1 MSSSQLNVQASA
13 SHNAKQLPVAAS
25 AGRQQATVNGT
36 AGDKHVQTEMGLLLN
51 RAGNTMGAHN
61 FNTLQQEL
69 RRRRNA
75 YGKDHIAE
83 LVWRTAVYDT
93 DFRVLKAI
101 VMPGGIWQEAIHGC
115 WTQLELPMAL
125 LHAFKLNSK
134 SLLHEAIVHAGKE
147 NMSEVVELIVAKN
160 SSILSFRDAFFD
172 DMNPSELAI
181 TRQVP
186 HSIVLSLSPKT
197 VASLWEMDTP
207 KGDPNPL
214 RCVLQTLKKPGVT
227 WKPVAL
233 SYYQTLRDQL
243 QTRRSEV
250 IEAKEAAKA
259 AQELKKKKKQFQ
271 QQKQRQR
278 EENLRLAKLV
288 LDNLP
293 EILTR
298 SEWEK
303 ENQQDFEIK
312 MAVLLTEDNIEALI
326 SNPQLA
332 MSYNRRLCEGLLLAA
347 NNGKAAAIPGLK
359 NVLRMRL
366 PAMLQ
371 LRSVSCGIMHFTNSL
386 CLRSITWEK
395 LSCSNQLQPPR
406 IQLLENSIDQG
417 QTAGVEIMLEMNAY
431 LLGNCA
437 KPPLCVAVQKQHP
450 LNLVNMLIL
459 PSKKYRPKGL
469 EELDKECS
477 ALGYAMQAGQPELVK
492 AIIPWT
498 RMDHKFYLTLPDHDS
513 KTADDGLKGAKQS
526 RGKAQKA
533 STSTSVYPLM
543 YALELGQPSW
553 LTSICS
559 AAKAFF
565 LLSAD
570 KVDCTQL
577 EVSYT
582 DAAKGRVFS
591 PEAEKAC
598 TEAMS
603 QWADTSA
610 GANNPPTALA
620 IELGQVHAA
629 EILLAAHAN
638 ALKTILKDM
647 EETTPLHKAIDMG
660 NIKFVK
666 RFAEL
671 WQEGV
676 KAKRI
681 AATAMDTACSNVT
694 PLLRAV
700 QSQKFAIAE
709 LLVHA
714 GADPLHTCK
723 PAGKPNAKP
732 CSPAPLTAVMDHIP
746 AGDQKLE
753 RAGLSLITLMIS
765 KAAYIKAQL
774 KGGKAKAELHA
785 SKKQLIAEVGPALM
799 YQAVSKSLLRI
810 GAHLSRLNI
819 DVTEVPADG
828 VSHARCASPLLL
840 LIEAA
845 QQRCVYSC
853 LWEPR
858 KGYNAAV
865 AEGNLPT
872 VTVSSTAKREAAEQM
887 LQNVLNSW
895 TISKTA
901 KAAHPIMLPQDQQKI
916 LDWLFAH
923 KQVTINKFTK
933 GKAEQRLLVQQTID
947 ANSLGLL
954 RLLVEHVK
962 LSCSNCFLHSIVA
975 DAPFELLVVLMKA
988 AGGLDT
994 AHPELKS
1001 PLIHK
1006 AVEAGRMDVLQKLI
1020 GFGVMLK
1027 AWDALGNT
1035 PLHAAVKFKDEAVRH
1050 QMTVLLLTHAPTLS
1064 KEINKKGQKPVDVIS
1079 HKKKLRD
1086 WFEAVEQEV
1095 RLSQKSDAEK
1105 EHNELAESV
1114 KSSSDDEG
1122 EEEEKEAHAAAKVKA
1137 SQAELPLPQ
1146 KAKPGAEFDGVKSAL
1161 MDHVPADL
1169 PTKDELA
1176 PLQPLAA
1183 PAEEAAAPMSEEQ
1196 LVDSLIGLPWEFI
1209 INKDARQEWARMDRP
1224 FRLMVIKRLQRIG
1237 EGQWDMD
1244 GGTEQRLSE
1253 VRGLEVYRTLLT
1265 RGGRIVFE
1273 VAVDYSQTAHTWKEM
1288 LRLWVITLDHEK
1300 YECELN
1306 NIAQGHSKSV
1316 QARDNMKLR
1325 AMGTADAAKC
1335 DLSTRLPKV
1344 YEALG
1349 EETDGQ
1355 EERPRAEH
1363 LTDVE
1368 LREHFPAA
1376 SSSQDTYTLLK
1387 FYNLSKDLVRTVLQD
1402 MNDAEVDFP
1411 FRVSPSEQYII
1422 ENDPDPPSS
1431 IVLVGRSGTGK
1442 TTCAVFRMWARW
1454 LTFHHHSTE
1463 PFHQIFLTANPKLRS
1478 EVAKQFHR
1486 LRAAILRDS
1495 EESKRLEEL
1504 SKQDYS
1510 SLKDIPSDAFPLFWT
1525 TKQYLRAV
1533 DATLPEAPLGAGP
1546 FFPRLDGGAL
1556 KYAEHAHNEE
1566 MGGIES
1572 MIDLDPGFAEDED

>member
-1 MSSSQLNVQASA
+1 
-13 SHNAKQLPVAAS
+13 
-25 AGRQQATVNGT
+25 
-36 AGDKHVQTEMGLLLN
+36 
-51 RAGNTMGAHN
+51 
-61 FNTLQQEL
+61 
-69 RRRRNA
+69 
-75 YGKDHIAE
+75 
-83 LVWRTAVYDT
+83 
-93 DFRVLKAI
+93 
-101 VMPGGIWQEAIHGC
+101 
-115 WTQLELPMAL
+115 
-125 LHAFKLNSK
+125 
-134 SLLHEAIVHAGKE
+134 
-147 NMSEVVELIVAKN
+147 
-160 SSILSFRDAFFD
+160 
-172 DMNPSELAI
+172 
-181 TRQVP
+181 
-186 HSIVLSLSPKT
+186 
-197 VASLWEMDTP
+197 
-207 KGDPNPL
+207 
-214 RCVLQTLKKPGVT
+214 
-227 WKPVAL
+227 
-233 SYYQTLRDQL
+233 
-243 QTRRSEV
+243 
-250 IEAKEAAKA
+250 
-259 AQELKKKKKQFQ
+259 
-271 QQKQRQR
+271 
-278 EENLRLAKLV
+278 
-288 LDNLP
+288 
-293 EILTR
+293 
-298 SEWEK
+298 
-303 ENQQDFEIK
+303 
-312 MAVLLTEDNIEALI
+312 
-326 SNPQLA
+326 
-332 MSYNRRLCEGLLLAA
+332 
-347 NNGKAAAIPGLK
+347 
-359 NVLRMRL
+359 
-366 PAMLQ
+366 
-371 LRSVSCGIMHFTNSL
+371 
-386 CLRSITWEK
+386 
-395 LSCSNQLQPPR
+395 
-406 IQLLENSIDQG
+406 
-417 QTAGVEIMLEMNAY
+417 
-431 LLGNCA
+431 
-437 KPPLCVAVQKQHP
+437 
-450 LNLVNMLIL
+450 
-459 PSKKYRPKGL
+459 
-469 EELDKECS
+469 
-477 ALGYAMQAGQPELVK
+477 
-492 AIIPWT
+492 
-498 RMDHKFYLTLPDHDS
+498 
-513 KTADDGLKGAKQS
+513 
-526 RGKAQKA
+526 
-533 STSTSVYPLM
+533 
-543 YALELGQPSW
+543 
-553 LTSICS
+553 
-559 AAKAFF
+559 
-565 LLSAD
+565 
-570 KVDCTQL
+570 
-577 EVSYT
+577 
-582 DAAKGRVFS
+582 
-591 PEAEKAC
+591 
-598 TEAMS
+598 
-603 QWADTSA
+603 
-610 GANNPPTALA
+610 
-620 IELGQVHAA
+620 
-629 EILLAAHAN
+629 
-638 ALKTILKDM
+638 
-647 EETTPLHKAIDMG
+647 
-660 NIKFVK
+660 
-666 RFAEL
+666 
-671 WQEGV
+671 
-676 KAKRI
+676 
-681 AATAMDTACSNVT
+681 
-694 PLLRAV
+694 
-700 QSQKFAIAE
+700 
-709 LLVHA
+709 
-714 GADPLHTCK
+714 
-723 PAGKPNAKP
+723 
-732 CSPAPLTAVMDHIP
+732 
-746 AGDQKLE
+746 
-753 RAGLSLITLMIS
+753 
-765 KAAYIKAQL
+765 
-774 KGGKAKAELHA
+774 
-785 SKKQLIAEVGPALM
+785 
-799 YQAVSKSLLRI
+799 
-810 GAHLSRLNI
+810 
-819 DVTEVPADG
+819 
-828 VSHARCASPLLL
+828 
-840 LIEAA
+840 
-845 QQRCVYSC
+845 
-853 LWEPR
+853 
-858 KGYNAAV
+858 
-865 AEGNLPT
+865 
-872 VTVSSTAKREAAEQM
+872 
-887 LQNVLNSW
+887 
-895 TISKTA
+895 
-901 KAAHPIMLPQDQQKI
+901 MLPQDQQKI